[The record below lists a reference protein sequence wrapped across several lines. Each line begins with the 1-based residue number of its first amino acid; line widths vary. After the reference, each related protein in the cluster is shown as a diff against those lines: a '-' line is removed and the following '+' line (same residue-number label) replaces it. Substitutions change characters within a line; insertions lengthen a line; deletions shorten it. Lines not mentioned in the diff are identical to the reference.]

1 MKEILALLP
10 RPSRYLGIEEGTVKA
25 DPASARL
32 HCALA
37 FPDLYEV
44 AMSYLGQ
51 KILYGQL
58 NSMEGVLA
66 ERVFTPCRDAAAVL
80 RERKVPLATLESDTN
95 LADTHLIGFSITHEL
110 AFTNVLLML
119 ELGGIPLRA
128 ADRGDDLRRW
138 PLVMAGGGCTLCAEP
153 LAPFMD
159 LMVLGEAEAV
169 LPQLVEL
176 LIEARADGLTRTEF
190 LRRAR
195 HIPGVY
201 VPAFFSPRA
210 DGSLEPLFA
219 DYTTVLRRPVAD
231 MKDAFYPARQ
241 ATPFGAVHN
250 RLSLEIARGCTRGC
264 RFCQAGMTLRPSRER
279 SIEEIRQLTEDC
291 LTSTGYDDV
300 SFLALSCGDF
310 SGLKTLFLDVADRCA
325 REQIAISLP
334 SLRVGSVDGEIM
346 ARMAGIRRTGATL
359 APEAG
364 SQRLRDVINKGITE
378 EALLHHVRQL
388 AGYGWQQVKLYFMLG
403 LPTETMEDLDA
414 IVDLCVK
421 VRDCCRRKDED
432 GKWHGPRLTVTAA
445 VSPFVPKTHTPF
457 QWEAQISMET
467 MKERIFYLRDAVR
480 QHKNVSLRWHEP
492 AMSHLEGILSRGDRR
507 LADVVEKAYRKG
519 GIFSSWIEGFSL
531 APWLE
536 ALDEC
541 GMKPEDW
548 TRARDL
554 DAPLPWDHL
563 QAGVSRSFLL
573 KERERA
579 LRGAVTGDCRY
590 GPCRHCGVC
599 DTKAGP
605 SLLRASEA
613 DPELK
618 TRLNFPARDQEDFGP
633 IPEIPRFEPGKKK
646 EPPRIDEALTRRV
659 ARYRIWHKKEGRS
672 AWVSQLEL
680 QSLLERALRR
690 AGLPLAFSQG
700 FHPLPLLSFGRA
712 LPVGVGSMSEW
723 FMVTLRSPMHEREV
737 LERLAPCMLA
747 GMEPLRAELMP
758 LTGKLPMP
766 AEELYRLR
774 VAEKA
779 MEREPGR
786 LAGWEERLGQD
797 WENFAASASL
807 ELEREN
813 KRGVVKTE
821 NLRPLLAACER
832 RPGGE
837 LFLTLNWRDMY
848 LSPLTLVKTVSPWLE
863 DADIDLFKLAQYF

>member
-51 KILYGQL
+51 KILYGLL
-58 NSMEGVLA
+58 NAMDGVLA
-66 ERVFTPCRDAAAVL
+66 ERVFSPCRDAAKVL
-80 RERKVPLATLESDTN
+80 VERKVPLATLESDTN
-95 LADTHLIGFSITHEL
+95 LADTHLVGFSITHEL

-119 ELGGIPLRA
+119 DLAGIPLRS
-128 ADRGDDLRRW
+128 ADRGEDLHRW
-138 PLVMAGGGCTLCAEP
+138 PLIVAGGGCTLCAEP

-159 LMVLGEAEAV
+159 LMVLGEGEAV
-169 LPQLVEL
+169 MPQLVEL
-176 LIEARADGLTRTEF
+176 LIRARAEGLPRTEF

-210 DGSLEPLFA
+210 DGSLVPLFA

-241 ATPFGAVHN
+241 VTPFGAVHN

-279 SIEEIRQLTEDC
+279 SIEEIRKLTEEC

-346 ARMAGIRRTGATL
+346 SRMAGIRRTGATL

-364 SQRLRDVINKGITE
+364 SQRLRDVINKGVTE
-378 EALLHHVRQL
+378 EALIHHVRQL

-403 LPTETMEDLDA
+403 LPTETRDDLDA

-421 VRDCCRRKDED
+421 VRDCCRRKDEE
-432 GKWHGPRLTVTAA
+432 GRWYGPRLAVTAA

-457 QWEAQISMET
+457 QWEPQISMDA

-480 QHKNVSLRWHEP
+480 RHKNVSLRWHEP

-531 APWLE
+531 TPWLE

-548 TRARDL
+548 TCGRDL
-554 DAPLPWDHL
+554 EACLPWDHL
-563 QAGVSRSFLL
+563 QAGVSRDFLL

-590 GPCRHCGVC
+590 EACRQCGAC

-605 SLLRASEA
+605 SLLRVCDA

-618 TRLNFPARDQEDFGP
+618 TSLNFPSRDQEDFGP
-633 IPEIPRFEPGKKK
+633 VPEIPRFEPGRKK
-646 EPPRIDEALTRRV
+646 EPPHIDETLTRRAV
-659 ARYRIWHKKEGRS
+659 RYRVWHRKDGS
-672 AWVSQLEL
+672 AAWISQLEL

-690 AGLPLAFSQG
+690 AELPLAFSQG

-712 LPVGVGSMSEW
+712 LPVGVGSMAEW
-723 FMVTLRSPMHEREV
+723 FVLTLRSPLREQEL
-737 LERLAPCMLA
+737 LERLAPCMLE
-747 GMEPLRAELMP
+747 GMEPVRVELLP
-758 LTGKLPMP
+758 LTGKLSMP
-766 AEELYRLR
+766 VEELYRLR

-779 MEREPGR
+779 VEREPDR
-786 LAGWEERLGQD
+786 LAGWAERLEAD
-797 WENFAASASL
+797 WKTFAASEFF

-813 KRGVVKTE
+813 KKGVMKKE
-821 NLRPLLAACER
+821 NLRPLLAVHER

-837 LFLTLNWRDMY
+837 IFLTLNWRERY
-848 LSPLTLVKTVSPWLE
+848 LSPLTLLRNVSPWLD

>member
-10 RPSRYLGIEEGTVKA
+10 RPSRYLGIEEGTVRT

-58 NSMEGVLA
+58 NAMDGVLA
-66 ERVFTPCRDAAAVL
+66 ERVFTPCRDAARVL
-80 RERKVPLATLESDTN
+80 RERGVPLATLESDTN
-95 LADTHLIGFSITHEL
+95 LADTHLVGFSITHEL

-119 ELGGIPLRA
+119 DLAGIPLRA
-128 ADRGDDLRRW
+128 EERGDDLRRW
-138 PLVMAGGGCTLCAEP
+138 PLIIAGGGCTICAEP

-169 LPQLVEL
+169 MPQLVEL
-176 LIEARADGLTRTEF
+176 LGRAREEGLTRTEF
-190 LRRAR
+190 LREAR

-201 VPAFFSPRA
+201 VPAFFAPRE
-210 DGSLEPLFA
+210 DGSLEPLLD
-219 DYTTVLRRPVAD
+219 DYTQVLRRPVAD

-241 ATPFGAVHN
+241 VMPFGAVHN

-279 SIEEIRQLTEDC
+279 SIEEIRRLTEEC

-310 SGLKTLFLDVADRCA
+310 SGLRILFLDVADRCA

-346 ARMAGIRRTGATL
+346 SRMAGIRRTGATL

-364 SQRLRDVINKGITE
+364 SQRLRDVINKGVTE

-403 LPTETMEDLDA
+403 LPTETREDLDA
-414 IVDLCVK
+414 IVDLCLK
-421 VRDCCRRKDED
+421 VRDCCRKRDED
-432 GKWHGPRLTVTAA
+432 GKWYGPRLTVTAA

-457 QWEAQISMET
+457 QWEPQISLEE

-519 GIFSSWIEGFSL
+519 GIFSSWVEGFSL
-531 APWLE
+531 EPWLE

-541 GMKPEDW
+541 GMTPGDW
-548 TRARDL
+548 TGGRDTESR
-554 DAPLPWDHL
+554 LPWDHL
-563 QAGVSRSFLL
+563 QTGVSREFLL
-573 KERERA
+573 RERERA
-579 LRGAVTGDCRY
+579 MRGTVTGDCRY
-590 GPCRHCGVC
+590 EACRHCGAC

-605 SLLRASEA
+605 SLLRVSDA
-613 DPELK
+613 DPELR
-618 TRLNFPARDQEDFGP
+618 TRLNFPTRDQEDFGP
-633 IPEIPRFEPGKKK
+633 VPEIPRFEPGRKK

-659 ARYRIWHKKEGRS
+659 VRYRIWHRKEGGS
-672 AWVSQLEL
+672 AWISQLEM

-690 AGLPLAFSQG
+690 AELPLAFSQG

-712 LPVGVGSMSEW
+712 LPVGVGSMAEW
-723 FMVTLRSPMHEREV
+723 FVVTLRAPLREREV
-737 LERLAPCMLA
+737 LERLAPCMLE
-747 GMEPLRAELMP
+747 GMEPVRAELMP
-758 LTGKLPMP
+758 LVGRLAMP
-766 AEELYRLR
+766 VEELYRLR

-779 MEREPGR
+779 ARREPAR
-786 LAGWEERLGQD
+786 LAGWEERLDAD
-797 WENFAASASL
+797 WRSFAASDVRD
-807 ELEREN
+807 LEREN
-813 KRGVVKTE
+813 RKGVMKTE
-821 NLRPLLAACER
+821 NIRPLLAACER

-837 LFLTLNWRDMY
+837 MFLTLNWRDRY
-848 LSPLTLVKTVSPWLE
+848 LSPLTLIKAVSPWLD